1 MEKEITGRKKDS
13 ISEFVFKTGQSQNTE
28 KTVKMYFELGKFQM
42 IHDGNVLWMM
52 KRLDGTQGQVDNV
65 RCMKN
70 ALLKNNI
77 RKMFSLGV
85 IETTF
90 GEGLTYLLLSAI
102 RVVSSAYLRLLIF
115 LPAVLIPACTSSSP
129 AFSIM
134 YSAYKL
140 NKQSQYIYLTYS
152 FPNSEPIAP
161 CPVLSAASWLS
172 YRFLRRQVR

>member
-1 MEKEITGRKKDS
+1 
-13 ISEFVFKTGQSQNTE
+13 
-28 KTVKMYFELGKFQM
+28 MYFELGKFQM

-134 YSAYKL
+134 YSACKL
-140 NKQSQYIYLTYS
+140 NKRSHNIYTWHTP
-152 FPNSEPIAP
+152 FPIQNLSIAP
-161 CPVLSAASWLS
+161 CPVLSAASWRT
-172 YRFLRRQVR
+172 YRFLMRPVRFSYSQL

>member
-1 MEKEITGRKKDS
+1 M
-13 ISEFVFKTGQSQNTE
+13 FKTGQSQNTE

-102 RVVSSAYLRLLIF
+102 RVVSSRIWGYWYFSQQSWFQLALH
-115 LPAVLIPACTSSSP
+115 PAPHLA
-129 AFSIM
+129 
-134 YSAYKL
+134 
-140 NKQSQYIYLTYS
+140 
-152 FPNSEPIAP
+152 
-161 CPVLSAASWLS
+161 
-172 YRFLRRQVR
+172 